1 MAHINFTSLAA
12 NIDRP
17 SGLVLPLE
25 NYIGGVSRGVWVQ
38 RKVCFEL
45 VEKKWSLYSVTKAYR
60 DLACEGLI
68 SYFTLTA
75 ACYVAIV
82 RMLSLVHF
90 VFAKNT

>member
-1 MAHINFTSLAA
+1 MAHINFTRLAA

-17 SGLVLPLE
+17 SGALLPLA
-25 NYIGGVSRGVWVQ
+25 NFRGGVSRWVWVQ

-45 VEKKWSLYSVTKAYR
+45 VENKWSLYIFTKAYR
-60 DLACEGLI
+60 DLACEWLI
-68 SYFTLTA
+68 SYFTLIA